1 MTVGA
6 LNSNLVFL
14 CNKTMP
20 KNDIYHGKLEIT
32 EIVYKEKKKRGR
44 QRYLKDIQRYHFWR
58 GLILM
63 KTNFKPSKNSSVYS

>member
-32 EIVYKEKKKRGR
+32 EIVYKEKKKEVDKGA
-44 QRYLKDIQRYHFWR
+44 
-58 GLILM
+58 
-63 KTNFKPSKNSSVYS
+63 